1 MIRETGGVLIEK
13 AFDPCSLHKFRC
25 LETGVEE
32 AILEIA
38 MQIPS
43 KPGIDR
49 NPEASFSPAE
59 KLRREMGGDGPSQDR
74 LPAPV
79 GSEVHGE
86 GDAGGEFD
94 EAMIEK
100 RNPRLQGMDH
110 RGAVY
115 FCEDIAGKI
124 EAPIQVEAYF
134 EWLAPRS

>member
-1 MIRETGGVLIEK
+1 MICETGGVLIEK
-13 AFDPCSLHKFRC
+13 AFDPGPIHKLRR

-32 AILEIA
+32 TILEVS
-38 MQIPS
+38 MEIPS

-49 NPEASFSPAE
+49 NSEPSFSSAE
-59 KLRREMGGDGPSQDR
+59 KLRRELGGDGPSQDR
-74 LPAPV
+74 LPATV
-79 GSEVHGE
+79 GSEMHGE

-115 FCEDIAGKI
+115 FGEDVAGKI
-124 EAPIQVEAYF
+124 EAPVKVEANL